1 MFLQS
6 IAASILICWIA
17 PGQTVSVDT
26 TVAVQDSILLHD
38 AVRQGKVRVEVK
50 SRGGA
55 TGPTIRVEVQRLVPG
70 DLRIEVAPG
79 TVLLNSQSAE
89 QNVTVGQ
96 LKGEFTGENKYRP
109 GQVMVLADTQRHAF
123 LLEVYCLD
131 YAKKAPRKGGKLELA
146 LQDKRVARIL
156 NPPEGVQPSLGAVQ
170 IAIWMDR
177 AGITADQARK
187 RFRGTTT
194 EVDVQVARQLLVHAE
209 QTGVASIP
217 QDMPASVRVHV
228 SKLFSADPAIRQR
241 AAAALGKLGAE
252 AMPAVP
258 FLVENLLDLSTD
270 KPLPASVVRVDVDA
284 AIETAADTLDRL
296 GLPGLAPIIDSLRK
310 AGGATGQGAATAGED
325 GANATS
331 DPVEESL
338 RMAGGLVTEAI
349 VDLAIGRLA
358 NDKASVRERA
368 ARSLGAAGSQR
379 AVEPLI
385 KLLEDD
391 NEQVRTAAADALQKL
406 TNQSFGTDVNPWR
419 EWFKT
424 RGN

>member
-6 IAASILICWIA
+6 IAASILISCIA
-17 PGQTVSVDT
+17 AGQSVSADT

-38 AVRQGKVRVEVK
+38 AVRQGKVKVEVK

-109 GQVMVLADTQRHAF
+109 GKIMVLADAQRHAF

-131 YAKKAPRKGGKLELA
+131 YAKKAPRKEGRLELA
-146 LQDKRVARIL
+146 VQDQRVARIL
-156 NPPEGVQPSLGAVQ
+156 NPPEGVQPSFGAVQ

-194 EVDVQVARQLLVHAE
+194 EVDVQVARQLLAHAE

-217 QDMPASVRVHV
+217 QDMPVSVRVHV

-241 AAAALGKLGAE
+241 AAEALGKLGVE
-252 AMPAVP
+252 ALPAVP

-284 AIETAADTLDRL
+284 AIETAADALERL
-296 GLPGLAPIIDSLRK
+296 SLPGLAPIINSLRD
-310 AGGATGQGAATAGED
+310 GVGPTGHGAATTGPDAKS
-325 GANATS
+325 T
-331 DPVEESL
+331 PVEESL
-338 RMAGGLVTEAI
+338 RTAGGIVAEAL
-349 VDLAIGRLA
+349 VDLWIGRLA
-358 NDKASVRERA
+358 NNDASVRERA
-368 ARSLGAAGSQR
+368 ARWLGAAGNHARSNR
-379 AVEPLI
+379 SSSCSRTTTSLCEPRPPTHCTSS
-385 KLLEDD
+385 
-391 NEQVRTAAADALQKL
+391 RTRILGRMSTSGASGSR
-406 TNQSFGTDVNPWR
+406 N
-419 EWFKT
+419 
-424 RGN
+424 GNGCG